1 MGADWEEEGVSESK
15 KGTKEMMKLT
25 VIKTHS
31 IHV

>member
-1 MGADWEEEGVSESK
+1 MGADWEEERVSENK
-15 KGTKEMMKLT
+15 TGTKEMIKLI

>member
-15 KGTKEMMKLT
+15 KGTKEMKLT